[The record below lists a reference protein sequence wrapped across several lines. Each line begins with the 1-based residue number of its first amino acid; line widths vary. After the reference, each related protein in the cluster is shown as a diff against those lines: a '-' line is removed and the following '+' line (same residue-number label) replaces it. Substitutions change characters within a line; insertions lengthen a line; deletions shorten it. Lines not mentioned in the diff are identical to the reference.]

1 MVSRTAGCSPD
12 WNSRL
17 FHPTSGAHMRKNLPV
32 TDVEYPVSDETLI
45 VSRTDLKGK
54 LTYFNDDFLAAA
66 GFTSAEL
73 MGQPHNIVRHPDM
86 PPEAF
91 DNLWN
96 TLKAGHPWV
105 GAVKNRRK
113 NGDYYWVLATA
124 SPIRKDGQVVGYTSV
139 RTKLPSDQRAEAEKV
154 YAAIRE
160 KKPHGYRIDDG
171 IVRRRSVFDYLS
183 VFSRTIAARLRTLLV
198 LQTLFLIVLGVI
210 SLGEGGIGGMIGAGI
225 AAVGI

>member
-1 MVSRTAGCSPD
+1 
-12 WNSRL
+12 
-17 FHPTSGAHMRKNLPV
+17 MRKNLPV

-91 DNLWN
+91 DNLWD
-96 TLKAGHPWV
+96 TLKAGKPWL

-113 NGDYYWVLATA
+113 NGDFYWVLATA
-124 SPIRKDGQVVGYTSV
+124 SPIRENGQVTGFTSI
-139 RTKLPSDQRAEAEKV
+139 RTKLPADQRKLAEEV

-160 KKPHGYRIDDG
+160 KKPHGYRVDAG
-171 IVRRRSVFDYLS
+171 IIRRRSLLDHFAVFT
-183 VFSRTIAARLRTLLV
+183 RTLKARLATTMALQLLFV
-198 LQTLFLIVLGVI
+198 LAL
-210 SLGEGGIGGMIGAGI
+210 GIGGALSTGGTTSLSLALLAVAG
-225 AAVGI
+225 AAVLGFAGLTTMRAVQGPMQ